1 MSKTPATRLSFLP
14 ELFHLCKRWAL
25 LALLLIFHFP
35 AFTQAPAKGSI
46 GLTLS
51 GGGAKGFAHI
61 GVLQVIDSLGLQVNY
76 ISGTSMGSIVGGLYS
91 AGYSA
96 GEIEQIARSI
106 DWATIF
112 DSDPVLRNMHVR
124 NRSTS
129 GKYLLELPVEK
140 LRIIVRTGA
149 IEGQQLWAS
158 LEELFF
164 HFRETDDFYRLPTP
178 FACVAT
184 DIETGKPVVISSG
197 DIISALRAST
207 AIPAVFT
214 AVEREGKSLVDG
226 GAVNNFPVDVVKEMG
241 ARYVIGVNVSDGL
254 RKAEE
259 LNTPVDIIYQM
270 GMFKDADS
278 FEKNRKNT
286 DLYIAPD
293 LEGFSI
299 SDFTDVEDIIERGRQ
314 MARKFIPELKALAAI
329 NPAVMKK
336 APEEHRN
343 TAYIVVDQCSY
354 QGLKNIR
361 KNFLDN
367 IRDAYIK
374 DTTNAADISLLI
386 QRLYAT
392 GYFERITYTYQPSNT
407 DPAKKDLVFTF
418 LEKQMNAIRVGLNY
432 NDFLGIGLMGG
443 LTTKKLLL
451 YNLYGDL
458 SFSLGRNP
466 AYRAKVDFFT
476 SEYLKNWISLKAEG
490 NVLDF
495 PYNENFVTVAAYNK
509 RFFRLDVS
517 INQTAG
523 KDAYL
528 FAGASYYIQHL
539 APTIQTDI
547 ALKGKNSANE
557 IFAGIRKYTLDRH
570 AFPRSG
576 QDFSLGTSWI
586 LNQKPSLNIVGED
599 QNENNLSQT
608 DIEIDNFLQL
618 KLFYAWYQPVREH
631 SSFFTRFQA
640 GYNYN
645 YSQGFLNMFNLGG
658 STSFLRDQVL
668 FPGIDEYG
676 ILTSAVITA
685 ELGWNINTWYG
696 FYLSPVVGTA
706 LYDFDILDIND
717 IDTDNLL
724 LGGSLSLGYFSPLGP
739 LTTTISYSPQKNRV
753 LGFINFGWNF

>member
-1 MSKTPATRLSFLP
+1 LSLFFLSQLQVFADSP
-14 ELFHLCKRWAL
+14 V
-25 LALLLIFHFP
+25 
-35 AFTQAPAKGSI
+35 KGRI

-61 GVLQVIDSLGLQVNY
+61 GVLQVIDSLGLKVDY

-96 GEIEQIARSI
+96 AELEQIALSI

-124 NRSTS
+124 NRNGS
-129 GKYLLELPVEK
+129 GKYLVELPVEK

-149 IEGQQLWAS
+149 IEGQQLWGT
-158 LEELFF
+158 LEELLF
-164 HFRETDDFYRLPTP
+164 HLRETNDFSQFPTP

-184 DIETGKPVVISSG
+184 NIETGKPVVISSG

-214 AVEREGKSLVDG
+214 AVEREGISLVDG
-226 GAVNNFPVDVVKEMG
+226 GAVNNFPVDVVQEMG
-241 ARYVIGVNVSDGL
+241 AGYVIGVNVSDGL

-286 DLYIAPD
+286 DLYIAPN
-293 LEGFSI
+293 LEGYNI
-299 SDFTDVEDIIERGRQ
+299 SDFTDAAEIIERGRQ
-314 MARKFIPELKALAAI
+314 MARKYIPELRALAAI
-329 NPAVMKK
+329 NPAVPGEN
-336 APEEHRN
+336 PEVHN
-343 TAYIVVDQCSY
+343 TEYIVVGQSTY

-361 KNFLDN
+361 ESFLDN
-367 IRDAYIK
+367 ITDAYIK
-374 DTTNAADISLLI
+374 DTTTAADISLLI

-392 GYFERITYTYQPSNT
+392 GYFERITYTYQPSTT
-407 DPAKKDLVFTF
+407 DPGKKQLVFSF
-418 LEKQMNAIRVGLNY
+418 REKEMNAIRVGLNY

-451 YNLYGDL
+451 QNLYGDF
-458 SFSLGRNP
+458 SFSLGRYP
-466 AYRAKVDFFT
+466 AYRAKIDFFT
-476 SEYLKNWISLKAEG
+476 SEYLKNWICMKAEG
-490 NVLDF
+490 NVLNF
-495 PYNENFVTVAAYNK
+495 LYNENFVTVAAYNK
-509 RFFRLDVS
+509 RFFRFDVS

-523 KDAYL
+523 KNAYL
-528 FAGASYYIQHL
+528 FAGASYYFQRL
-539 APTIQTDI
+539 APRIRTDF

-557 IFAGIRKYTLDRH
+557 IFAGVKKYTLDRH

-576 QDFSLGTSWI
+576 QDLSLETSWV
-586 LNQKPSLNIVGED
+586 LNQKPSLNIAGED
-599 QNENNLSQT
+599 QSVNQLSQT
-608 DIEIDNFLQL
+608 DIEIDDFFQF
-618 KLFYAWYQPVREH
+618 KFFYAWYQPVLDH

-645 YSQGFLNMFNLGG
+645 YSQGFLNMFNVGG
-658 STSFLRDQVL
+658 SASILRDQIL

-676 ILTSAVITA
+676 ILTPAIITA

-696 FYLSPVVGTA
+696 FYLTPVLGTA
-706 LYDFDILDIND
+706 LYDFDILNIND
-717 IDTDNLL
+717 VGTDNLL
-724 LGGSLSLGYFSPLGP
+724 LGTSLSLGYLSPLGP